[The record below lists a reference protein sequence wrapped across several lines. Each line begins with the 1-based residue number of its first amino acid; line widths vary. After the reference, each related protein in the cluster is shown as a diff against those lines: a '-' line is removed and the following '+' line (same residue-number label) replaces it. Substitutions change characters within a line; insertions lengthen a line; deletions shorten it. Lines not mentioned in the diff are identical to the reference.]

1 VGGVIRQIPAAIA
14 VARSRA
20 RSSLAAMAH
29 RVGDGVVHTDWTD
42 RKANRYGESWDQLT
56 IALGTAVR
64 RYSTEA
70 EPLAPRPVLP
80 LRP

>member
-1 VGGVIRQIPAAIA
+1 
-14 VARSRA
+14 
-20 RSSLAAMAH
+20 MAH